1 MKTMFWEESPGNQSA
16 NRLIFIIGSLW
27 LMFLTTYIIVEKLT
41 TITEVGIFFAT
52 IFGLLAGTKLIQKNQ
67 EMSKDKNS
75 IENKIENTSEVK
87 NNTNT

>member
-27 LMFLTTYIIVEKLT
+27 LMWLSTYIITEKLA

-52 IFGLLAGTKLIQKNQ
+52 IFGLLAGTKLVQKN
-67 EMSKDKNS
+67 M
-75 IENKIENTSEVK
+75 ENKSTPVNSMNTQDPTTQPSQP
-87 NNTNT
+87 N